1 MASTED
7 TPPGN
12 PLMNE
17 PSRRGDERPEDL
29 ELRFRILSAEY
40 SALIFYL
47 GSTWS
52 VSAARTNLFFVALS
66 AAGVALALISNASH
80 FSREFQVFALALLL
94 LVLLIGIFAM
104 TRMLH
109 AHAETVLH
117 IQSLNRIRHFFT
129 ELDPGTKPYF
139 TLPTHDDEAALVGS
153 TRPRPSLW
161 TMTNLPAASMATL
174 VALVNTFV
182 TSAIAGTAYLSLGG
196 NPSAALVWA
205 AAGFAIASVLIW
217 GWVFRELYRIRR
229 SLVVRYPR
237 DD

>member
-1 MASTED
+1 V
-7 TPPGN
+7 N
-12 PLMNE
+12 P
-17 PSRRGDERPEDL
+17 PSRKGEESPEDL

-66 AAGVALALISNASH
+66 AAGVALALISNASQ
-80 FSREFQVFALALLL
+80 FSREFQVFAIAVLL
-94 LVLLIGIFAM
+94 LVFVMGIFAM

-139 TLPTHDDEAALVGS
+139 TLPTYDDEAGVVGS
-153 TRPRPSLW
+153 TRPRPPLW
-161 TMTNLPAASMATL
+161 AMTHLPAASMATL

-182 TSAIAGTAYLSLGG
+182 MGAIGGTLYLSLGG
-196 NPSAALVWA
+196 NPSTALIWA
-205 AAGFAIASVLIW
+205 AAGFATASIVIW
-217 GWVFRELYRIRR
+217 GWLFRELNRIRR
-229 SLVVRYPR
+229 TLVVRYPR